1 MNLTQSDAP
10 SVAEV
15 FSDLDDRP
23 WAELDHAYGDAD
35 DVPDLLRAL
44 ASEDG
49 AEAEEAISEL
59 YGSILHQGSVY
70 SASACAVPYLA
81 GLAAAGVRTA
91 ELVAFVGGIAE
102 GDGVYDG
109 TPPGHCQAAA
119 VAQLPLILP
128 LIESD
133 AVDVRQAAAWTAA
146 STGAA
151 EAVFPALA
159 ARWTREKEPLVR
171 AELLAGLVRL
181 AEASADAAETAR
193 TLATASLDGEE
204 PAELRIAAVLGC
216 LDLGLPW
223 TGAHHDTVL
232 ALLPTDRLV
241 AGRLDTERTE
251 PLQRVTDALL
261 RRDTPADREAALALL
276 DAALRT
282 TDTEARAE
290 ALWAAEQACLF
301 SRAAPAR
308 LADAVIAL
316 LADRASARSALSVLD
331 KLGPLAGPAV
341 PELVALTS
349 HEGVLA
355 DLALKALVRLAP
367 AQAAPLLARDL
378 GDRPHALGAAVGFLS
393 GRTAAQAPLPFDEDL
408 LAAVRARLTTPDLD
422 GNEPIHLALLLTPWG
437 ERAAAAAPELAPYLD
452 GFALSV
458 APALAAIGPEWAVG
472 PLTGTATEGSETARL
487 PAARALF
494 GLTGTTEP
502 LLTVITADLASGDT
516 YRVRQ
521 AAEATEALGRTEAG
535 PAAVLLPRLRAA
547 LGTDGSRTTHP
558 RMEAD
563 LAIALAL
570 HRLTGDPADA
580 LPVIESVLGAVD
592 DEWIRWP
599 AVHAARAAALL
610 GPAAAPLRPL
620 LERGLTRPELAP
632 AMALAL
638 LATTPPGR
646 HGHTPDLADALLTSA
661 ETDADPMGA
670 LEALTALGADALT
683 TPQLH
688 RLTDLA
694 TRDRRVLIT
703 ALEPRPAH
711 ADAHF
716 RETAQALLRTRT
728 TQPF

>member
-1 MNLTQSDAP
+1 MDLTQSDRQSLAR
-10 SVAEV
+10 VLE
-15 FSDLDDRP
+15 DLDDHP
-23 WAELDHAYGDAD
+23 WSELEHAYGEAD
-35 DVPDLLRAL
+35 DVPDLLRA
-44 ASEDG
+44 AAGEDEE
-49 AEAEEAISEL
+49 EAEEALGEL

-91 ELVAFVGGIAE
+91 ELIVFVGGIAE

-109 TPPGHCQAAA
+109 TPPGDCQAAA

-133 AVDVRQAAAWTAA
+133 DPEVRQAAAWAA
-146 STGAA
+146 ACTGAA
-151 EAVFPALA
+151 GAVFPALA
-159 ARWTREKEPLVR
+159 GRWPREKEPLVR

-181 AEASADAAETAR
+181 ADADEAAAETAR

-204 PAELRIAAVLGC
+204 PAELRIAAALGC

-232 ALLPTDRLV
+232 AVLPADRLV
-241 AGRLDTERTE
+241 AGRLDMERRE
-251 PLQRVTDALL
+251 PLQCVTDALL

-276 DAALRT
+276 DAALRM
-282 TDTEARAE
+282 TDTETRAE
-290 ALWAAEQACLF
+290 ALWAAEQACLI

-316 LADRASARSALSVLD
+316 LADRASARSALGVLD

-355 DLALKALVRLAP
+355 DLALKALTGLAP

-378 GDRPHALGAAVGFLS
+378 GERPHALGAAAGS
-393 GRTAAQAPLPFDEDL
+393 PGGRTSAPAPPPFDEDL

-452 GFALSV
+452 RFALSV
-458 APALAAIGPEWAVG
+458 APALAALSPVWAVG
-472 PLTGTATEGSETARL
+472 PLTGTAVDGPEEARL

-494 GLTGTTEP
+494 GLTGAPGP
-502 LLTVITADLASGDT
+502 LLAAITAGLASGDT

-521 AAEATEALGRTEAG
+521 AAEATEALGRAG
-535 PAAVLLPRLRAA
+535 GESAAVPLPRLRAA
-547 LGTDGSRTTHP
+547 LGTAEDRTTHP

-563 LAIALAL
+563 LAISLAL
-570 HRLTGDPADA
+570 HRLTGDPAEA
-580 LPVIESVLGAVD
+580 LPVIASVLERVD

-610 GPAAAPLRPL
+610 GPAAASLRPL
-620 LERGLTRPELAP
+620 LARGLSRPDLAP

-638 LATTPPGR
+638 LATTPPED
-646 HGHTPDLADALLTSA
+646 GHHPGLADALLTSA

-683 TPQLH
+683 PAELH
-688 RLTDLA
+688 RLTALA

-703 ALEPRPAH
+703 ASEPRPAH
-711 ADAHF
+711 ADTRF
-716 RETAQALLRTRT
+716 RETARALLRTRT
-728 TQPF
+728 A